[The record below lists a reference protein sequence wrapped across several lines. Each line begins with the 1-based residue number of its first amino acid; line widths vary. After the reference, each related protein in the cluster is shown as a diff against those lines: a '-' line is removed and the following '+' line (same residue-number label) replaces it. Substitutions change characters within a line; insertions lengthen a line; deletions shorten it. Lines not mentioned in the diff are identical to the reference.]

1 MRNIPAFTCGYGVAT
16 LILQEIPTRGEAY
29 CVVQWANPGQTGP
42 LLQACSQFCRMAGAQ
57 RVLSSQAPGPAG
69 TPPQIQLLR
78 MTRSRAGLPETDAA
92 LRPLLPELAE
102 DFLRIYRK
110 GMSRVPAVLT
120 LRDTDIPQIL
130 ARGGAYFVHR
140 DETLLGIGQVEKD
153 TLLSVV
159 SCRPGAGW
167 DVTAALLSV
176 TQGDTVRL
184 QVARDNH
191 RAIALYQKLGF
202 AVVGTGACWWEI

>member
-1 MRNIPAFTCGYGVAT
+1 
-16 LILQEIPTRGEAY
+16 
-29 CVVQWANPGQTGP
+29 
-42 LLQACSQFCRMAGAQ
+42 MAGAQ
-57 RVLSSQAPGPAG
+57 RVLSSQAPGPAD

-92 LRPLLPELAE
+92 LWPLLPELAE
-102 DFLRIYRK
+102 DFFTDLPQ
-110 GMSRVPAVLT
+110 GNVPGSGRSDAAGYGHPSNSGPRRRLF
-120 LRDTDIPQIL
+120 RPPG
-130 ARGGAYFVHR
+130 RNPS
-140 DETLLGIGQVEKD
+140 GIGQVEKD

-184 QVARDNH
+184 QVARTTTGQSPSTKNLDLPWWGREH
-191 RAIALYQKLGF
+191 AGGKFKMDKICGHAVPGRRARILYPFVTKLSQDGDGRTDEF
-202 AVVGTGACWWEI
+202 AVW